1 MKFSSSFDDYISVS
15 ELSEIIQKIIQKK
28 MIVDF
33 LRKKLLKKAF
43 KKMAFNGLII
53 TMVGTKYPDKTI

>member
-1 MKFSSSFDDYISVS
+1 
-15 ELSEIIQKIIQKK
+15 